1 MFGIMKYVE
10 IPEIF
15 NSTATGKPFTTCAD
29 CDRDLIGNDLDY
41 FIEKVVKHFPE
52 YETNDIILEYA
63 ICLECHQKI
72 RLSLSEKS
80 IARVENYFSENV
92 DIYKRMR
99 ALTGSETLDIKNW
112 ISHCMIKDIPK
123 TELREYEIVGHFK
136 GDRMTLSYL
145 PGIISL
151 QSMEEISELLS
162 KKTKDEL
169 DGYMDRFTDIPPEF
183 RELFTPRPA
192 FVL

>member
-1 MFGIMKYVE
+1 MKYVE

-15 NSTATGKPFTTCAD
+15 YATATGKPFQRCAD
-29 CDRDLIGNDLDY
+29 CERDLIEHDLDY
-41 FIEKVVKHFPE
+41 FVEKVIKRFPE
-52 YETNDIILEYA
+52 YEATDIVLEYA
-63 ICLECHQKI
+63 ICLECHQKV
-72 RLSLSEKS
+72 RMSLSEES
-80 IARVENYFSENV
+80 IRRVEAYFSENV

-99 ALTGSETLDIKNW
+99 SLTMGESLDINNW
-112 ISHCMIKDIPK
+112 ISHCMIKDIPV

-136 GDRMTLSYL
+136 GDRLTLSYL
-145 PGIISL
+145 PGIVSI
-151 QSMEEISELLS
+151 QSMEEVSELLS

-169 DGYMDRFTDIPPEF
+169 DGYMDRFLDVPPEF